1 MGLSVGVVEP
11 AGVPF
16 EGDLRALC
24 LANLQLRTATRVL
37 VRVDE
42 FRAATF
48 HELEKRTARIDW
60 GRWIAPGREVT
71 LRVTCRKSRLYHSGA
86 VAERVAGVL
95 APLVGRVEVGGAET
109 ATAGGDEPNDD
120 GRQLLVV
127 RLLNDRCTLSLR
139 QLRRAPAPAR
149 LPAGVGKGAAPRDV
163 RRRAPPGVGMG
174 ARDTARRPVL
184 RIGDAGHRGGHAGP
198 SHGAGA
204 RAGLR
209 ARALA

>member
-127 RLLNDRCTLSLR
+127 RLLNDRCTLSLDTVSYTH
-139 QLRRAPAPAR
+139 LT
-149 LPAGVGKGAAPRDV
+149 LPTNREV
-163 RRRAPPGVGMG
+163 
-174 ARDTARRPVL
+174 
-184 RIGDAGHRGGHAGP
+184 
-198 SHGAGA
+198 
-204 RAGLR
+204 
-209 ARALA
+209 